1 MPVTF
6 SKEEKCE
13 VSSQTE
19 RLIGFA
25 ARLELPFED
34 KRPDK
39 ERD

>member
-1 MPVTF
+1 MTF

-25 ARLELPFED
+25 ARLELPFEN
-34 KRPDK
+34 KLPDK
-39 ERD
+39 EHD